1 MTEKILVKITKK
13 DGDILDLY
21 NVKYDDESKL
31 EIFLFNKLLVKSG
44 LAINILVVICLILF
58 SIAVKTSFFAGMAFT
73 YAIALLLLMGYNFT
87 KYGERTSWYGIEKA
101 DKRVYRVGQ
110 LMDYKAEV
118 LSKTFKRRSS

>member
-1 MTEKILVKITKK
+1 MIVKITKK
-13 DGDILDLY
+13 EGDFLDLY

-31 EIFLFNKLLVKSG
+31 EIFLFNKLLVRAG
-44 LAINILVVICLILF
+44 LAINILIVVCLILF

-73 YAIALLLLMGYNFT
+73 YAMFLIVLVIYDFT
-87 KYGERTSWYGIEKA
+87 KYGTRTAWYGLDRN